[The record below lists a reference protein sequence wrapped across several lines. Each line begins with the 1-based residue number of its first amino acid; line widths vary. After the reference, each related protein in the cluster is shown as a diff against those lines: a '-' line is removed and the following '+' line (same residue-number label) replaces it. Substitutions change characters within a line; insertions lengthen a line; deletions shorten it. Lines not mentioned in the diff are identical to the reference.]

1 MKLLVGIIYT
11 RDMLKLGDALE
22 AMGLI
27 VHEIAYDGSKTG
39 QQRVF
44 EGVAYLYR
52 LLNRVKIR
60 TVISDELVGTMLE
73 TLHSFGNCKFAI
85 IQEGQICLA

>member
-1 MKLLVGIIYT
+1 MKLVVGIIYT

-27 VHEIAYDGSKTG
+27 VHEIAYDGRRAVHC
-39 QQRVF
+39 RVF
-44 EGVAYLYR
+44 EGVACVYR

-60 TVISDELVGTMLE
+60 TVISDELVGMLME
-73 TLHSFGNCKFAI
+73 TLHSFGNCKFVI
-85 IQEGQICLA
+85 IPEEQSCPA

>member
-1 MKLLVGIIYT
+1 MKLVVGIIYT

-27 VHEIAYDGSKTG
+27 VHEIYDGRRTV
-39 QQRVF
+39 QYRVF
-44 EGVAYLYR
+44 EGVAYMYR

-60 TVISDELVGTMLE
+60 TVISDELVGTLME
-73 TLHSFGNCKFAI
+73 TLHSFGNCKFVI
-85 IQEGQICLA
+85 IPEWQVCPS

>member
-1 MKLLVGIIYT
+1 MKLVVGIIYT

-27 VHEIAYDGSKTG
+27 VHEFSYDGRRSAHC
-39 QQRVF
+39 RVF
-44 EGVAYLYR
+44 EGVACVYR

-60 TVISDELVGTMLE
+60 TVISDELVGTLME
-73 TLHSFGNCKFAI
+73 TLRGFGNCKYVI
-85 IQEGQICLA
+85 IPEEQICFA

>member
-1 MKLLVGIIYT
+1 MKLVVGIIYT

-27 VHEIAYDGSKTG
+27 VHETAYEGHRVV
-39 QQRVF
+39 QYRVF
-44 EGVAYLYR
+44 EGVAYMYR

-60 TVISDELVGTMLE
+60 TVVSDELVGTLMD
-73 TLHSFGNCKFAI
+73 TLHSFGNCKFVI
-85 IQEGQICLA
+85 TPQQICPA

>member
-1 MKLLVGIIYT
+1 MKLVVGIIYT

-27 VHEIAYDGSKTG
+27 VHEISYEGRRAVQYK
-39 QQRVF
+39 VF
-44 EGVAYLYR
+44 EGVAHMYR

-60 TVISDELVGTMLE
+60 TVISDDLVGTLME
-73 TLHSFGNCKFAI
+73 ALHSFGNCKFVI
-85 IQEGQICLA
+85 IPEWQICPS

>member
-1 MKLLVGIIYT
+1 MKLVVGIIYT

-27 VHEIAYDGSKTG
+27 VHGIAYEGRRTVHY
-39 QQRVF
+39 RVF
-44 EGVAYLYR
+44 EGVACVYR

-60 TVISDELVGTMLE
+60 TVISDELVGTLME
-73 TLHSFGNCKFAI
+73 TLHSFGNCKFI
-85 IQEGQICLA
+85 IIPEEQICLA

>member
-1 MKLLVGIIYT
+1 MKLVVGIIYT

-27 VHEIAYDGSKTG
+27 VHEIACDGCRTV
-39 QQRVF
+39 QYRVF
-44 EGVAYLYR
+44 EGVACVYR

-60 TVISDELVGTMLE
+60 TVISDELVGTLME
-73 TLHSFGNCKFAI
+73 TLHSFGNCKFI
-85 IQEGQICLA
+85 IIPEEQICVA

>member
-1 MKLLVGIIYT
+1 MKLIVGIIYT

-27 VHEIAYDGSKTG
+27 VHEIAYKGRRAG
-39 QQRVF
+39 HYRVF
-44 EGVAYLYR
+44 EGVAHMYR

-60 TVISDELVGTMLE
+60 TVISDELVGTMME
-73 TLHSFGNCKFAI
+73 TLRSFGSCEFVI
-85 IQEGQICLA
+85 IQGKQICLA